1 MNSGLLAAIKVKMF
15 HCQRSC
21 SLSANSADLHTDIT
35 SHSFVSSGDR
45 CGWWQSWWLSA
56 LQTIIVALQEPV
68 RVGAWTLTDV
78 LWCKENRQCVLA
90 AQCETKT
97 DKQAR
102 ENLSLF
108 SELTPGYRKAT
119 TEKKHSRLKA
129 QILVCF
135 IFSFP
140 VRSVKIWLN

>member
-78 LWCKENRQCVLA
+78 LWCKENRQCMLA
-90 AQCETKT
+90 AQCETET

-108 SELTPGYRKAT
+108 SELTPAYRKAT
-119 TEKKHSRLKA
+119 TEKNILTLKHRFWFVLFLAFQSDLWKYD
-129 QILVCF
+129 
-135 IFSFP
+135 
-140 VRSVKIWLN
+140 